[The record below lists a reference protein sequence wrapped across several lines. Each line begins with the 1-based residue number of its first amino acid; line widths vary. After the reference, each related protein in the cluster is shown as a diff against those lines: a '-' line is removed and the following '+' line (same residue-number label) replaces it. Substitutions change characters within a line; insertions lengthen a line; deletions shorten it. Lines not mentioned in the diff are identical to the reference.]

1 MLSDVD
7 SADWSTCPGCGVR
20 RSAFGGILAPMPAS
34 KRGCPTF
41 PMTQQ
46 HTLHQLLDARV
57 SAALAAAGC
66 EGASAVVTPAA
77 RPEFGDYQ
85 ANGVMSAAKA
95 RRQNPRELAQK
106 VVEKLDLA
114 GIASQVEIAGPGF
127 INITLAPE
135 FLAARVSAALGDE
148 HLGVPRPAAQR
159 VVIDYSSPNLA
170 KEMHVGHLRSTI
182 IGDALAC
189 VLRFLGHTVIAQNHI
204 GDWGTQFGMLTAFL
218 VEVEKGADTEIALS
232 DLEDF
237 YRRAKRRMD
246 EDPGFADTAREYV
259 VKLQGGDAKVNA
271 LWRRFLEVSMHHCE
285 AVYATLGVGLTR
297 DDLRGESAYNDALPG
312 IVDDLRAKGL
322 AVESQ
327 GAQVVFLDEFSNKE
341 GEAQAYIVR
350 KQDGGYLYSTTDLAA
365 VRYRVDVLRADR
377 VLYVVDQRQGL
388 HFQQLYALSR
398 KAGYVDETV
407 SLEHIGFGVMLGED
421 NKPFKTR
428 SGDTV
433 KLADLLEEAVER
445 AFVLVSDKNP
455 DLTAEA
461 RWEIARAVGVGA
473 VKYSDLSKNRTS
485 DYVFSWASMLA
496 LDGNTAPYLQYA
508 YTRSAKVL
516 RDAGAADAAAAVT
529 LGEAPEKALALQL
542 SRFADALHGVAKDT
556 SPHHLCAYLFELAV
570 IFSRFYENC
579 PVLRSEGALRA
590 GRLQLCR
597 LTADTLKTGL
607 GLLGIR
613 TLEVM

>member
-1 MLSDVD
+1 
-7 SADWSTCPGCGVR
+7 
-20 RSAFGGILAPMPAS
+20 
-34 KRGCPTF
+34 
-41 PMTQQ
+41 MTQQ

>member
-1 MLSDVD
+1 
-7 SADWSTCPGCGVR
+7 
-20 RSAFGGILAPMPAS
+20 
-34 KRGCPTF
+34 
-41 PMTQQ
+41 MTKPL
-46 HTLHQLLDARV
+46 TLHQLLDDRV
-57 SAALAAAGC
+57 SAAMAAAGY
-66 EGASAVVTPAA
+66 EDLPAIVAPAA
-77 RPEFGDYQ
+77 RPEYGDYQ

-106 VVEKLDLA
+106 VVDKLDLA
-114 GIASQVEIAGPGF
+114 GIASRVEIAGPGF

-135 FLAARVSAALGDE
+135 FIAAHVTAALEGE
-148 HLGVPRPAAQR
+148 HLGVPRPVVQR

-170 KEMHVGHLRSTI
+170 KEIHVGHLRSTI
-182 IGDALAC
+182 IGDALAR

-204 GDWGTQFGMLTAFL
+204 GDWGTQFGMLTAYL
-218 VEVEKGADTEIALS
+218 VEVETETDTTMALA

-246 EDPGFADTAREYV
+246 EDPNFADTAREYV
-259 VKLQGGDAKVNA
+259 VKLQGGDEQVNA

-297 DDLRGESAYNDALPG
+297 ADLQGESAYNDALPG
-312 IVDDLRAKGL
+312 IVEDLQAKGL

-327 GAQVVFLDEFSNKE
+327 GARVVFLDEFRNKE
-341 GEAQAYIVR
+341 GGAQAYIVR

-388 HFQQLYALSR
+388 HFQQLFALSR
-398 KAGYVDETV
+398 KAGYVHEKV
-407 SLEHIGFGVMLGED
+407 SLEHVGFGVMLGED

-428 SGDTV
+428 SGGTV

-445 AFVLVSDKNP
+445 AFVLVSEKNP
-455 DLTAEA
+455 DLDEQT
-461 RWEIARAVGVGA
+461 RWEIARAVGVGS
-473 VKYSDLSKNRTS
+473 VKYADLSKNRTS
-485 DYVFSWASMLA
+485 DYAFSWESMLA
-496 LDGNTAPYLQYA
+496 FDGNTAPYLLYA
-508 YTRSAKVL
+508 YARCAKVL
-516 RDAGAADAAAAVT
+516 READVAESPAAVT
-529 LGEAPEKALALQL
+529 LGEAHEKALALHL
-542 SRFADALHGVAKDT
+542 VRFADAIHGVAKDT

-579 PVLRSEGALRA
+579 PVLRSEGAVRA
-590 GRLQLCR
+590 SRLQLCR
-597 LTADTLKTGL
+597 VTADTLKTGL

-613 TLEVM
+613 SLDVM